1 MPDTSVSTTPILNA
15 ADVREQERRHDFAN
29 LNSPGILYVIGWPG
43 ASRTCS
49 IRQTGAYLG
58 MRSILKCLGRR
69 RRAWGELAKA
79 FEVGR
84 SRGGVLSPLVRE
96 RQPRDMV
103 RIPVL
108 VAWV

>member
-58 MRSILKCLGRR
+58 DAIDPQVPREASTR
-69 RRAWGELAKA
+69 
-79 FEVGR
+79 VG
-84 SRGGVLSPLVRE
+84 GAG
-96 RQPRDMV
+96 
-103 RIPVL
+103 
-108 VAWV
+108 